1 MKSNSFC
8 VPFYKL
14 EPAAIEELH
23 KIHPGA
29 LPISVEY
36 VVAGP
41 GWGAGQVVIWWVPGT
56 GLDPDLANETQA
68 GAVSQRQISGEV
80 AGVKAAPAGEAE

>member
-56 GLDPDLANETQA
+56 GLDPDLAHGTQA
-68 GAVSQRQISGEV
+68 GAAASLRSGE
-80 AGVKAAPAGEAE
+80 GGDGAAPVGGKP